1 MKKLSFFLF
10 FLISLSMNSQSIDLV
25 NPSKKVG
32 TKSWNIVNDDVM
44 GGISKSYL
52 SINDENN
59 LIFNGYLSLKNNGGF
74 ASSRL
79 SFNRET
85 LTGVKAFRLK
95 IKGDGN
101 TYKLRL
107 NQFNRRASYSSN
119 FKSSKNKWVEVEIKL
134 DDFEPTWRGYSY
146 SNYPQIDIEKVNSL
160 GIQISDKQEGE
171 FILEIKYIKAIY

>member
-1 MKKLSFFLF
+1 MKNIFWITFLF
-10 FLISLSMNSQSIDLV
+10 ISLHVKSQTFDII
-25 NPSKKVG
+25 NPEKNIGMSN
-32 TKSWNIVNDDVM
+32 WNIVNDDVM

-52 SINDENN
+52 SVNDENN
-59 LIFNGYLSLKNNGGF
+59 LIFNGYLSLENNGGF

-79 SFNRET
+79 SFNREM
-85 LTGVKAFRLK
+85 LAGVKAFRLK

-119 FKSSKNKWVEVEIKL
+119 FKSSKNKWIEVEISI

-160 GIQISDKQEGE
+160 GIQISDKQEGN